1 MVARWDAILLATA
14 VAGGSMLIENSH
26 RLDTGAPDEE
36 VVATSACDTVIAA
49 RIWKPTTEDEG
60 DDYGGGASAVR
71 LPVRLIGRKPAI
83 IPPPRWA
90 ACSWRSPMRADLP
103 RRPRR

>member
-26 RLDTGAPDEE
+26 RFDTGAPDEE

-49 RIWKPTTEDEG
+49 RIWKQAEDEG
-60 DDYGGGASAVR
+60 NDAV
-71 LPVRLIGRKPAI
+71 VAQA
-83 IPPPRWA
+83 PPG
-90 ACSWRSPMRADLP
+90 CSSD
-103 RRPRR
+103 

>member
-36 VVATSACDTVIAA
+36 VVATSACDTVVAA
-49 RIWKPTTEDEG
+49 PIWRQAEDG
-60 DDYGGGASAVR
+60 SSATD
-71 LPVRLIGRKPAI
+71 
-83 IPPPRWA
+83 A
-90 ACSWRSPMRADLP
+90 AQAPSGCSSE
-103 RRPRR
+103 

>member
-36 VVATSACDTVIAA
+36 VVATRACDTLIAA
-49 RIWKPTTEDEG
+49 RIWKPGGDEG
-60 DDYGGGASAVR
+60 EPTEAAQ
-71 LPVRLIGRKPAI
+71 A
-83 IPPPRWA
+83 PPGCPT
-90 ACSWRSPMRADLP
+90 D
-103 RRPRR
+103 